1 MTAYTVSLFTLYP
14 YPAYRSSYRPSKR
27 PSTRK
32 MSPTKN
38 SEYDHTSEEW
48 EAQRDLFTHH
58 YAVEDRP
65 LREVKEIME
74 TSYGFC
80 AT

>member
-1 MTAYTVSLFTLYP
+1 MTVYTASLYTLYP
-14 YPAYRSSYRPSKR
+14 YPLYILSSRPSKR
-27 PSTRK
+27 ASTRK

-74 TSYGFC
+74 NSYGFC